1 MLRRVLTFAVLI
13 FAISVSPQRALFSQQ
28 QAEVT
33 DDDSKNVASETETPG
48 DTDETVDEV
57 NLAEKQDEIAQK
69 YKRLEELL
77 FRMAEFEAQ
86 NNPRRAAVLREAF
99 KQSKDRLTVAQ
110 MQAVVRAL
118 QRDLLKQAVDGQQQT
133 KNNLESLLALLLTED
148 RETNVAGE
156 KERIRQYIRDI
167 EKALR
172 TQRTLQGQNEGGG
185 DTDRIAKQQG
195 DLAEKTGDLADRIK
209 ENEEGGS
216 EASNNPTEGEPNG
229 SENSEG
235 SEGESGNKGEG
246 GDQQPEDKEPGDNE
260 TGDKVTEPK
269 RPGDKATGDS
279 G

>member
-1 MLRRVLTFAVLI
+1 
-13 FAISVSPQRALFSQQ
+13 
-28 QAEVT
+28 
-33 DDDSKNVASETETPG
+33 
-48 DTDETVDEV
+48 
-57 NLAEKQDEIAQK
+57 
-69 YKRLEELL
+69 
-77 FRMAEFEAQ
+77 MAEFEAQ

-133 KNNLESLLALLLTED
+133 KNNLESLLELLLTED

-209 ENEEGGS
+209 ACLLYTS
-216 EASNNPTEGEPNG
+216 PSPR
-229 SENSEG
+229 
-235 SEGESGNKGEG
+235 
-246 GDQQPEDKEPGDNE
+246 D
-260 TGDKVTEPK
+260 
-269 RPGDKATGDS
+269 
-279 G
+279 

>member
-1 MLRRVLTFAVLI
+1 MLRRIFTFAVLTFA
-13 FAISVSPQRALFSQQ
+13 ISVFPQSTLFSQE
-28 QAEVT
+28 QAEIT
-33 DDDSKNVASETETPG
+33 ADDSKNVASETETPG
-48 DTDETVDEV
+48 DTDEAVDEV

-133 KNNLESLLALLLTED
+133 KNNLESLLELLLTED

-209 ENEEGGS
+209 ANEEGGA
-216 EASNNPTEGEPNG
+216 EAANNPTDGEPNDGEG
-229 SENSEG
+229 SEGSEG

-246 GDQQPEDKEPGDNE
+246 
-260 TGDKVTEPK
+260 
-269 RPGDKATGDS
+269 
-279 G
+279 